1 MAGQQCVIR
10 VNEVDI
16 NVVESGVGGPTLIF
30 LHYWGGTSRTWTP
43 TIERLSQTHR
53 CVAID
58 FRGWGQSDR
67 SATDYALE
75 TLADDVVG
83 VIHHLGL
90 KSFVVVGHS
99 MGAKVALLLAA
110 RWPEGLA
117 SLVLIAPAPP
127 VSPGAPQERRQVML
141 AAYQSR
147 EGVEAALGRLAAM
160 PLSQAHRE
168 QVIEDSLSGTAEA
181 KRVWPERD
189 MIRNIGAEAT
199 KILVPVHVFVGD
211 ADNVETESSLRA
223 GFSGVLPGTEI
234 GVLSGVGHLAPL
246 EAPAEVAGVILA
258 ALTA

>member
-1 MAGQQCVIR
+1 MSSSRRFIR
-10 VNEVDI
+10 VNEADI
-16 NVVESGVGGPTLIF
+16 NIVEAGSGDPALVF
-30 LHYWGGTSRTWTP
+30 LHYWGGTSRTWAP
-43 TIERLSQTHR
+43 VIEILSPTHR

-58 FRGWGQSDR
+58 FRGWGLSDK
-67 SATDYALE
+67 SAVDFKLE
-75 TLADDVVG
+75 TFADDVVG
-83 VIHHLGL
+83 VINRLGL
-90 KSFVVVGHS
+90 RSFVLVGHS

-110 RWPEGLA
+110 RRPQGLE

-127 VSPGAPQERRQVML
+127 VSPGAPEERRRVML

-147 EGVEAALGRLAAM
+147 EGVAALGRPAAL

-168 QVIEDSLSGTAEA
+168 QVIEDSLAGTAEA

-189 MIRNIGAEAT
+189 MTRNIGDEAS

-211 ADNVETESSLRA
+211 ADTIETESSLRA
-223 GFSGVLPGTEI
+223 GFSGVLPAKEI
-234 GVLSGVGHLAPL
+234 GVLPGVGHLAPL